1 MQKPSGSLSAHLPR
15 GKPQG
20 NPKRKPGESSE
31 EAIFLP
37 LATALAAPLHT
48 ERYAY
53 LRERLTELAWGFVT
67 PFAKALLAEI
77 AASQDITVQ
86 LLFAIATQGRL
97 TREKVTAEITAAAH
111 EAKFEEAEELLK
123 CAYNRTGRVHLPIS
137 YSAAKGERR

>member
-1 MQKPSGSLSAHLPR
+1 MLSVMEKTTNR
-15 GKPQG
+15 T
-20 NPKRKPGESSE
+20 KRIGVRVHEDVFNRLRQFSMNEEKTLGEWCS
-31 EAIFLP
+31 
-37 LATALAAPLHT
+37 
-48 ERYAY
+48 
-53 LRERLTELAWGFVT
+53 ERLTELAWGFVA

>member
-1 MQKPSGSLSAHLPR
+1 MLSVMEKTTNR
-15 GKPQG
+15 T
-20 NPKRKPGESSE
+20 KRIGVRVHEDVFNRLRQFSMNEEKTIGEWCS
-31 EAIFLP
+31 
-37 LATALAAPLHT
+37 
-48 ERYAY
+48 
-53 LRERLTELAWGFVT
+53 ERLTELAWGFVT

>member
-1 MQKPSGSLSAHLPR
+1 MLSVMEKTTNR
-15 GKPQG
+15 T
-20 NPKRKPGESSE
+20 KRIGVRVHEDVFNRLRQFSMNEEKTLGEWCS
-31 EAIFLP
+31 
-37 LATALAAPLHT
+37 
-48 ERYAY
+48 
-53 LRERLTELAWGFVT
+53 ERLTELAWGFVT

>member
-1 MQKPSGSLSAHLPR
+1 MLSVMEKTTNR
-15 GKPQG
+15 T
-20 NPKRKPGESSE
+20 KRIGVRVHEDVFNRLRQFSINEEKTIGEWCS
-31 EAIFLP
+31 
-37 LATALAAPLHT
+37 
-48 ERYAY
+48 
-53 LRERLTELAWGFVT
+53 ERLTELAWGFVT
-67 PFAKALLAEI
+67 PFAKALLAEM

-86 LLFAIATQGRL
+86 ILFAIATQGRL

>member
-1 MQKPSGSLSAHLPR
+1 MLSVMEKTTNR
-15 GKPQG
+15 T
-20 NPKRKPGESSE
+20 KRIGVRVHEDVFNRLRQFALNEEKTVGEWCS
-31 EAIFLP
+31 
-37 LATALAAPLHT
+37 
-48 ERYAY
+48 
-53 LRERLTELAWGFVT
+53 ERLTELAWGFVT

-97 TREKVTAEITAAAH
+97 TREKVTEITAAAH